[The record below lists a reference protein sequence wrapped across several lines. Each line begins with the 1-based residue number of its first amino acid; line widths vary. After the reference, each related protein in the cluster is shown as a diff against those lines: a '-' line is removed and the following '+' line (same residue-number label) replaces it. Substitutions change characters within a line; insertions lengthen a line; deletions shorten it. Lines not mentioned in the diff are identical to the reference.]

1 MMHTYLQD
9 PENARAYAHLI
20 EFPIGSV
27 RKWAK
32 ALGWSDGKMQRFLGA
47 LRRYRLGSIETCQHH
62 SVFRPLNGKKE
73 AFPHPTPVSPP
84 PLAPPHEVHRSASV
98 RIDAH
103 RCVSAPLGS
112 SGLVDQQPSAAGLE
126 YSTALIKAMNDALV
140 ARFADGYRAVLP
152 DNRSSIDTATRLEL
166 AGVPPDRAE
175 AHLLEQC
182 RLFNPSKHGKGEL
195 PRSLAYFERGILK
208 AWRGEAQLKLFPK
221 MDMQVDRVP
230 RVPEY
235 KTEEIDRPRAG
246 EETIAAGVEE
256 FRALANSPHKP
267 QRMK

>member
-1 MMHTYLQD
+1 MHTYLQD

-47 LRRYRLGSIETCQHH
+47 LRRYRLGSIEACQQH
-62 SVFRPLNGKKE
+62 SVFRPLNSPLNPRGE
-73 AFPHPTPVSPP
+73 DANSPP
-84 PLAPPHEVHRSASV
+84 AKVHRSVSM
-98 RIDAH
+98 RIDAY
-103 RCVSAPLGS
+103 RPPLGS
-112 SGLVDQQPSAAGLE
+112 SGLVEKEPSAAGSE
-126 YSTALIKAMNDALV
+126 YSTALIKAMNVALLV
-140 ARFADGYRAVLP
+140 RFPESYQQVML
-152 DNRSSIDTATRLEL
+152 DNRSSVGAADRLEL
-166 AGVPPDRAE
+166 AGVPADRAE
-175 AHLLEQC
+175 VHLQEQC

-230 RVPEY
+230 QVQHY
-235 KTEEIDRPRAG
+235 KPEEIDRPRAG
-246 EETIAAGVEE
+246 TETITATAEE
-256 FRALANSPHKP
+256 WRSIANSPHKP